1 MPNEV
6 AENSQRELIVNILT
20 NKKKKTSNKTSFLVL
35 ALSYLRYYIYV
46 SKNAYTP

>member
-20 NKKKKTSNKTSFLVL
+20 NKKKKPQIKHPFLSL
-35 ALSYLRYYIYV
+35 L
-46 SKNAYTP
+46 